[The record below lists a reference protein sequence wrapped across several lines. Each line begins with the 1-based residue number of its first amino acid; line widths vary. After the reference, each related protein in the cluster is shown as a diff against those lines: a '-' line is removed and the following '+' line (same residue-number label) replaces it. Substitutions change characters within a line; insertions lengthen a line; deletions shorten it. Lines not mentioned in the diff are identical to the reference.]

1 MKYRRLGDTGLK
13 VSQLGLGT
21 MPFGGETDEDE
32 AQAIITACLDAGINM
47 FDCADVYNDGA
58 AETILG
64 RLVASVR
71 DDVVLATKA
80 GFPSAAGHQPAP
92 ARPRPPPRC
101 RSRAA

>member
-13 VSQLGLGT
+13 VSRLGLGT
-21 MPFGGETDEDE
+21 MPFGGDTDEDE
-32 AQAIITACLDAGINM
+32 AQAIVTACLDAGINM
-47 FDCADVYNDGA
+47 FDCADVYNDGV

-80 GFPSAAGHQPAP
+80 GFPSAAGINRRGAS
-92 ARPRPPPRC
+92 PPTSGC
-101 RSRAA
+101 QSSTA